1 MGKRGSGEERLI
13 HLDPSSYPFS
23 HFLLSLF
30 QQFTFSSFSCKFD
43 PSGESIMLYLS
54 QVLSRPIRD
63 LEGESVASIKDVIV
77 RLGEEDHP
85 QVTGLVARYRRRDFF
100 VSRWRITEFNELG
113 VRLNS
118 DILDLRPFV
127 RREGEVLLARN
138 VLDKQLIDV
147 DGKRVVRVND
157 VQIIEAAGQ
166 WRVTGADVSLQ
177 GLWRRLAP
185 AGFRGTRRPVEV
197 IDWSDVGYL
206 ATDAATV
213 QLKSASGKLAR
224 LHPVEIARLAE
235 ALSYHHGSEVV
246 ESLDDETAAET
257 LEEMPAA
264 QQARI
269 LADMDEERAADIL
282 EWMSPD
288 EAADVLGDLPEEK
301 AEELLGLME
310 GEEQADVAELLPYED
325 DTAGGLMTTEFVTL
339 PRELTVGEALARLRE
354 MAETP
359 NMIYYLYVVEA
370 EGSWKL
376 IGVIALR
383 SLILADPEAPL
394 ANVMRSE
401 FQSAHPDEPGKEVAH
416 RIAEYNLLALPVI
429 DRSGDI
435 LGIITVDDA
444 MEILLPKD
452 WRQRLPRLFS

>member
-1 MGKRGSGEERLI
+1 
-13 HLDPSSYPFS
+13 
-23 HFLLSLF
+23 
-30 QQFTFSSFSCKFD
+30 
-43 PSGESIMLYLS
+43 MLYLS
-54 QVLSRPIRD
+54 QVLGRPIRD
-63 LEGESVASIKDVIV
+63 LEGERVATVKDVIV
-77 RLGEEDHP
+77 RLGDDDHP
-85 QVTGLVARYRRRDFF
+85 PVTGLVARYRRRDFF
-100 VSRWRITEFNELG
+100 VPRWRITEFDAQG
-113 VRLNS
+113 ARLNS
-118 DILDLRPFV
+118 DILDLRPFG
-127 RREGEVLLARN
+127 RRESEVLLARD

-157 VQIIEAAGQ
+157 VQIIQAAGD

-185 AGFRGTRRPVEV
+185 SGFLGTRGPVEV

-213 QLKSASGKLAR
+213 QLKSSSGKLAR

-246 ESLDDETAAET
+246 ESLDDEIAAET
-257 LEEMPAA
+257 LEEMPAE

-269 LADMDEERAADIL
+269 LNDMDEERAADIL

-310 GEEQADVAELLPYED
+310 GEEQADVAELLPYAD
-325 DTAGGLMTTEFVTL
+325 DTAGGLMTTEFVSV
-339 PRELTVGEALARLRE
+339 PRQLTVGEALARLRE

-359 NMIYYLYVVEA
+359 NMIYYLYVVER
-370 EGSWKL
+370 ENSWSL
-376 IGVIALR
+376 VGVITLR
-383 SLILADPEAPL
+383 SLILADPSAPL
-394 ANVMRSE
+394 SDVMRSE
-401 FQSAHPDEPGKEVAH
+401 IQTAHTDDAASDVAQK
-416 RIAEYNLLALPVI
+416 IAEYNLLALPVV
-429 DRSGDI
+429 DEEGDI

-452 WRQRLPRLFS
+452 WRQRLPKVFS